1 MLLNEFQIRSLVS
14 ELLLE
19 GAKDDIIAANP
30 DVNLSDIDYMAKTYQ
45 KGIIWL
51 NARFGP
57 KARIEEEHPI
67 NDAMMTLRNFAE
79 KDKAIGQSYLAGKA
93 FTAEVDNAFQDQPH
107 VWKVP
112 NDIITMSVDDMEIIL
127 GLISNK
133 GQNVKI
139 ERTLDVESDRV
150 GKVGPWNLW
159 MPTTVEKSCKIAGY
173 DPVTHKPKTTWC
185 TARTA
190 GSNLF
195 YHYVGR
201 PDEDI
206 ILFYAIKD
214 SPSENKD
221 WLSVGYRSGKPV
233 LTGERG
239 GLSVKRDNSGL
250 RLETLKEILDSD
262 FDAIMSILDAKA
274 SKMSGVHPAKQ
285 KVKDAGQDIELL
297 MQMLKG
303 HSKEENNSFI
313 TSILGLD
320 IISPKVMEYIANNGS
335 NSHLTSLAIKKAA
348 TPEAL
353 DIILSRSKE
362 SVVIS
367 PACFNP
373 NVRSETLD
381 ALART
386 GDASTKMIVASSPS
400 TSLETL
406 EMLAITG
413 GDELK
418 IAIAKNSKTS
428 PETLL
433 KIIQLLPKEF
443 LGRVISN
450 SKIPVN
456 TLIDLSKS
464 NNASIFTGLS
474 KNKALPAEAIENILD
489 SPSIKDIFGHT
500 NAQEFI
506 LNITQN
512 PKITSRQIA
521 KLFSTFPAHQILL
534 IANPAIPQEFLKNA
548 IMSDDKQLNAVA
560 HKNPNVAP
568 DELARF
574 IKDPSYEGFQ
584 RAGALSNPS
593 MPIDS
598 LRAAIKDTSLG
609 ELRFLRI
616 LDNPNTPPDVLNK
629 LLRAGEHTRS
639 RLAYHP
645 RVTQDILLK
654 LDNDRAANVRWAA
667 RTVLKSRNDNA
678 NLNEVIEHVILRL
691 I

>member
-1 MLLNEFQIRSLVS
+1 MLLKELQIRSLVAA
-14 ELLLE
+14 LLLE
-19 GAKDDIIAANP
+19 GVKADIIASNP
-30 DVNLSDIDYMAKTYQ
+30 DVNLSDIEYMAKTYQ
-45 KGIIWL
+45 KGIAWL

-57 KARIEEEHPI
+57 SARIEEEHPI
-67 NDAMMTLRNFAE
+67 NDAMMTLKNFAE
-79 KDKAIGQSYLAGKA
+79 KDKAIGQSYLAGKK
-93 FTAEVDNAFQDQPH
+93 FTAEVDNAFQGRTR
-107 VWKVP
+107 VWKSP
-112 NDIITMSVDDMEIIL
+112 NDITTMSADDMEIIL
-127 GLISNK
+127 ALVSNK
-133 GQNVKI
+133 DQNVKI
-139 ERTLDVESDRV
+139 ESTLDIESDRV

-159 MPTTVEKSCKIAGY
+159 MPTTMEKSCKIAGY
-173 DPVTHKPKTTWC
+173 DPITYKTATTWC

-201 PDEDI
+201 PKEDI
-206 ILFYAIKD
+206 VLFYLIKD

-221 WLSVGYRSGKPV
+221 WLSVGYRNGKPV

-313 TSILGLD
+313 TSIVGLD
-320 IISPKVMEYIANNGS
+320 AISPEVMEYIANNG
-335 NSHLTSLAIKKAA
+335 NNYQLASLAIKKTI
-348 TPEAL
+348 TPKTL
-353 DIILSRSKE
+353 DIILSRSKDP
-362 SVVIS
+362 VVVS

-373 NVRSETLD
+373 NVRPETLD

-413 GDELK
+413 GDDLK
-418 IAIAKNSKTS
+418 IAIAKNSKAS
-428 PETLL
+428 PEILL

-443 LGRVISN
+443 LGHAISN

-464 NNASIFTGLS
+464 NNASIFTGLA
-474 KNKALPAEAIENILD
+474 KNKALPTAAIENILD
-489 SPSIKDIFGHT
+489 SPGIKDIVGLADT
-500 NAQEFI
+500 QAFI
-506 LNITQN
+506 SNITQN
-512 PKITSRQIA
+512 PRITSGQIA
-521 KLFSTFPAHQILL
+521 KLFSALPEHQILL

-548 IMSDDKQLNAVA
+548 IMSDDKQLSAAA
-560 HKNPNVAP
+560 HKNPNVSP
-568 DELARF
+568 DELAIF
-574 IKDPSYEGFQ
+574 IKDPSYEVFQ
-584 RAGALSNPS
+584 RVRALSNPS

-609 ELRFLRI
+609 SRRFLEI

-629 LLRAGEHTRS
+629 LLRADEHTRS
-639 RLAYHP
+639 RIAYHP

-654 LDNDRAANVRWAA
+654 LSNDRAANVSWSA

-678 NLNEVIEHVILRL
+678 NLNEVIERVILRL